1 MVPAG
6 SRRISRAPRYS
17 GSHYASSIF
26 VYRPVTVCGAS
37 FQRLPLNGFLAMSWS
52 YNPVTAS
59 TATVWA
65 PPRSLATTCGIMFY
79 FLLLWVLRCFSSPR
93 SPPPCGWQASSL
105 PGCPIRI
112 PPDQRSFAPP
122 RGFSQL
128 IASFIASESQG
139 IHRLPLLT
147 FSPPH
152 LTCGLMYLKLAL
164 LDFFSTR
171 FLYS

>member
-1 MVPAG
+1 MVPAA

-128 IASFIASESQG
+128 ITSFIASESQG

-152 LTCGLMYLKLAL
+152 
-164 LDFFSTR
+164 
-171 FLYS
+171 